1 MKIVVI
7 GDGKVGRTIVEHTS
21 KEGHEVIIIDKNPKV
36 IEQIVDKYDVMG
48 ICGNGAS
55 YEIQKSVSVNKA
67 DLVVATTSSDEV
79 NILSC
84 IVAKALGARSTI
96 ARVRSYEY
104 NSQIDIMKKTLG
116 ITLIINPEY
125 ETAKEIS
132 NIINFP
138 EAIRVDTFAKGNVD
152 LVELYIP
159 EKSPLIDQSLS
170 SIHSKYQVSIL
181 VCAVQ
186 RGDEVIIPDGNFVF
200 KAKDKIHITASR
212 NNVRT
217 FLKKL
222 GLIESKLQT
231 VLIIG
236 GGKISLYLAEQLIK
250 NKYKVKIVE
259 KDYKRCLELSE
270 LLSDATIIHG
280 DGSDQILL
288 QEEGINET
296 DAVVCL
302 TDLDEENIIVS
313 MYASKQNVHKIITK
327 VNKSTLFNLLETI
340 DMASIVAPKEITAS
354 RIVSY
359 VRATSNL
366 RGSNVITLYKLVNNQ
381 VEALEFIAKDN
392 KKIVNIALKDLKLKS
407 KILIACIIRDGEV
420 IIPSG
425 NDMIMNNDSVIV
437 VTTADK
443 CLTELSDILV

>member
-21 KEGHEVIIIDKNPKV
+21 REGHEVIIIDKNPKV

-55 YEIQKSVSVNKA
+55 YEIQKSASVNKA

-84 IVAKALGARSTI
+84 IVAKALGARFTI

-116 ITLIINPEY
+116 ITLILNPEY

-159 EKSPLIDQSLS
+159 ENSPLIDQSLS

-186 RGDEVIIPDGNFVF
+186 RGNEVIIPDGNFVF

-212 NNVRT
+212 NNVRA

-327 VNKSTLFNLLETI
+327 VNKSTLFNLFETI